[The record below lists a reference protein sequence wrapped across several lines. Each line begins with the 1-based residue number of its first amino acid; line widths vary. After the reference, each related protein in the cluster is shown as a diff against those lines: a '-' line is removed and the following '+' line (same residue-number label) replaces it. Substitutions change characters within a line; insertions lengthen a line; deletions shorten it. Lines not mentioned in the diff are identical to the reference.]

1 MYKYILESLDGVQ
14 WFGIVA
20 LVIFFGVFCFAAISA
35 ALKSRKDTDR
45 MARLPLED

>member
-1 MYKYILESLDGVQ
+1 MYKYILQSLEGIQ
-14 WFGIVA
+14 WFGITA
-20 LVIFFGVFCFAAISA
+20 LLIFFGVFCFAAINT